1 MMCTAYQYRA
11 AWFVRSMVT
20 LAMPMVGFSMV
31 HMAKFREEPSQ
42 RWGSLLCAEPE
53 NGLESAF
60 SLLEI
65 TCAPPGPSDPG
76 PALGPPDPRM
86 QKPRHTRRHGAC
98 GTLALVSVAGLA
110 VPRRSVRAEAPNA
123 DI

>member
-65 TCAPPGPSDPG
+65 TCAPPGPADPG
-76 PALGPPDPRM
+76 PARSQNAETTTHTAAWRM
-86 QKPRHTRRHGAC
+86 RHTGSRVSGRAC
-98 GTLALVSVAGLA
+98 SAET
-110 VPRRSVRAEAPNA
+110 VRTR
-123 DI
+123 